1 MRTLSIKTFLVL
13 LTFLTA
19 IDIVSYSQSTKL
31 KALII
36 DGENN
41 HGVWPKSTMMMKDFL
56 EQTGLF
62 KVDIYR
68 SAFTWQ
74 GGAYNKMA
82 GVNDIKELLTLYP
95 LDNGQKTTAVEKPQP
110 DPNFN
115 PNFSEYDVVVSNF
128 GWGASNWPQQTKKNF
143 ETYMAEGGGLVVV
156 HAANNAWGDWPE
168 YNKMIALGGWGDR
181 NAASGT
187 FANLDDD
194 GKLHKDIPEGG
205 CGAHGAQQEFLMI
218 NRSNEHPIMKGI
230 PEKWLH
236 TMDELYERMCGPAEH
251 MTILVTSY
259 SDPEKNGKGRTGRH
273 EPLIFTVDYEKG
285 RVFHTM
291 LGHMD
296 YSMEC
301 VGFMTTFQRGTE
313 WAATGSVTIPV
324 PDDFPGQDKVSVRN
338 WE

>member
-1 MRTLSIKTFLVL
+1 MKTQLYVIYVTLILL
-13 LTFLTA
+13 LTGSGF
-19 IDIVSYSQSTKL
+19 YSFSQPAKL

-41 HGVWPKSTMMMKDFL
+41 HGVWPKSTMMMKDYL

-62 KVDIYR
+62 EVDVYR
-68 SAFTWQ
+68 TAYTWQ
-74 GGAYNKMA
+74 GGAYNKMK
-82 GVNDIKELLTLYP
+82 GVNDIRELLTMYP
-95 LDNGQKTTAVEKPQP
+95 LDNGQKTVAVDNPQP

-115 PNFSEYDVVVSNF
+115 PEFRQYDVVVSNF
-128 GWGASNWPQQTKKNF
+128 GWGASNWPEQTKRNF
-143 ETYMAEGGGLVVV
+143 EEYMADGGGLVVV
-156 HAANNAWGDWPE
+156 HAANNSWGDWPE

-181 NAASGT
+181 NASSGT
-187 FANLDDD
+187 FANLDDN
-194 GKLHKDIPEGG
+194 GKLHKDVPDGS
-205 CGAHGAQQEFLMI
+205 CGAHGAQQEFLMV
-218 NRSNEHPIMKGI
+218 NRSPEHPIMKGM

-236 TMDELYERMCGPAEH
+236 TTDELYERMCGPAEN

-301 VGFMTTFQRGTE
+301 VGFIATFQRGAE
-313 WAATGSVTIPV
+313 WAATGGVTVPV
-324 PDDFPGQDKVSVRN
+324 PDDFPGSDKVSARK